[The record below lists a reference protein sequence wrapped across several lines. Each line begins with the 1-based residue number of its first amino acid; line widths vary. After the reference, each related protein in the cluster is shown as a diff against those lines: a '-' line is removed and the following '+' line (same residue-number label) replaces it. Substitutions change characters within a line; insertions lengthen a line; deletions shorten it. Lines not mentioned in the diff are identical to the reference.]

1 MKWGKKLIAMLM
13 MLVCI
18 MPCAAMPTYAVLPEE
33 SSVTD
38 SNIYQFLK
46 AMDIVK
52 ENETFTYVSSVSRGQ
67 FLSYAV
73 RLYGHETYL
82 SGYANPFTDLPKNH
96 EYYNDIITAYYIG
109 LVGGSDGEIRP
120 DDDITWQEAAKI
132 LLGLLGYGALCEANG
147 GYPNGYVVQAG
158 KLRLFPRN
166 VTSEKYITPSELL
179 EVLVNTLETDIC
191 SVTTTQITN
200 GNAEYEFE
208 ITKRE
213 TLLKATHE
221 IYEGIG
227 VVDANQ
233 FTTLYSG
240 NGCGLGN
247 VRIDGVIYSTAQ
259 FEAEQ
264 LLGHRVDYYY
274 KIDEDERIL
283 IYATPA
289 STDTATTLAADDIS
303 PTLTTVREIVY
314 YDEETGDKMSRDI
327 AANASLI
334 LNGTQTPLLQTL
346 LCPQSGYVTL
356 VDRDDDGEADVVL
369 VTSYRTIRVSSVSG
383 FDHVVVD
390 ALGGDAI
397 VVDPNDSSYVL
408 SIVKDGKTADFESI
422 EKNDIISYAVSSNGK
437 INYKQLVIS
446 SETVSGTVT
455 KTDEKTVTI
464 DGVDYR
470 VASNLAQEDLL
481 NKTGTFYL
489 NCLGWIVDW
498 DGGQDVAYGFL
509 NIVGWTSGIN
519 HTLQAQIY
527 TENDRWVE
535 LDFANHVNYNGTM
548 MSCRDITFPEDYRQL
563 ITYTVNSEG
572 KINMLTFAT
581 VVQTNEQWSDTEQ
594 RLIRNHVFRLSRSM
608 ESTTYRSSNK
618 SFGGTVALNS
628 ETKVFCVPTD
638 GSKDKEGF
646 YMRAATGLSGDTTYK
661 NVKCYDVDEV
671 GVCKVCVMDS
681 TSMKGA
687 ISTSDITVCA
697 GVGSTVT
704 DDGECVP
711 SLLIWLDGEKL
722 SMPVQ
727 AASVISS
734 VGGINAG
741 DIVKYSVDNK
751 GRVVSIT
758 KYFDSS
764 QGLEQQFITN
774 SLYGKTTFAAGYIR
788 ACGENLIRFDAGTQF
803 ICTTTGLGTVYIYDT
818 EEKRITTGSAD
829 DLREGIYGF
838 GYISY
843 LKLTTFIIFK

>member
-13 MLVCI
+13 ALVCI

-33 SSVTD
+33 VSVTD
-38 SNIYQFLK
+38 SSIYQFLR
-46 AMDIVK
+46 AMEIVK

-82 SGYANPFTDLPKNH
+82 SGYDNPFKDLPKNH
-96 EYYNDIITAYYIG
+96 EYYDDIITAYYIG

-132 LLGLLGYGALCEANG
+132 LLGLLGYGAVCEANG
-147 GYPNGYVVQAG
+147 GYPNGYTVQAG
-158 KLRLFPRN
+158 QLRLFPRN

-191 SVTTTQITN
+191 RVTITQITN

-213 TLLKATHE
+213 TLLKAVHE
-221 IYEGIG
+221 IYEGVG

-240 NGCGLGN
+240 NGCGQGK
-247 VRIDGVIYSTAQ
+247 VRIDGVIYSTTQ
-259 FEAEQ
+259 FDAEE

-274 KIDEDERIL
+274 KTDGDDRIL

-289 STDTATTLAADDIS
+289 STDTAITFAADDIS
-303 PTLTTVREIVY
+303 SELTTMRELVY
-314 YDEETGDKMSRDI
+314 YDEETGDKRSRDI
-327 AANASLI
+327 AVNASLI
-334 LNGTQTPLLQTL
+334 LNGAQMPMQKSL

-369 VTSYRTIRVSSVSG
+369 VTSYRTIRVSSVSR
-383 FDHVVVD
+383 FDYMVID

-397 VVDPNDSSYVL
+397 VVDPKDSSYVL
-408 SIVKDGKTADFESI
+408 SIVKDGKPADFESI

-455 KTDEKTVTI
+455 ETDEKKITI
-464 DGVDYR
+464 DGNDYR

-489 NCLGWIVDW
+489 NYLGWIVDW

-535 LDFANHVNYNGTM
+535 LDFANHVNYNGKMTN
-548 MSCRDITFPEDYRQL
+548 CKDITFPEDYRQL

-572 KINMLTFAT
+572 KINLLNFAT
-581 VVQTNEQWSDTEQ
+581 VVKTSEQWTDEEQ
-594 RLIRNHVFRLSRSM
+594 KLIRNHVFRLSRSM
-608 ESTTYRSSNK
+608 ESTRYRSSNT
-618 SFGGTVALNS
+618 SFDGAVALSS

-638 GSKDKEGF
+638 GSTDKDDF
-646 YMRAATGLSGDTTYK
+646 YMRAATGLSADTLYK

-671 GVCKVCVMDS
+671 GVCQVCVMDS

-687 ISTSDITVCA
+687 ISTGDLTVCA

-704 DDGECVP
+704 DDGDCVP
-711 SLLIWLDGEKL
+711 SLMVWMDGEKL

-727 AASVISS
+727 TASVISQ
-734 VGGINAG
+734 VGGIRAG

-751 GRVVSIT
+751 GRVVKIT

-764 QGLEQQFITN
+764 LGLEQKFVTN
-774 SLYGKTTFAAGYIR
+774 DLYNKTTFAAGYIR
-788 ACGENLIRFDAGTQF
+788 ACGENRIRFDAGTQF
-803 ICTTTGLGTVYIYDT
+803 TCTTTGLGTVYIYDT
-818 EEKRITTGSAD
+818 EDKRITKGSAE

-843 LKLTTFIIFK
+843 LKLITFIIFK